1 MALKHVSV
9 VPTGLLR
16 VNSDGILTSIRA
28 FSNRE
33 PMPFSKAHTLG
44 YTQSKFGNDRVHIRG
59 ESTSRKWLLS
69 EFLRDRPGS

>member
-1 MALKHVSV
+1 MALKQVLV
-9 VPTGLLR
+9 VAAGVLR
-16 VNSDGILTSIRA
+16 VNSNGFLASIRA

-33 PMPFSKAHTLG
+33 PMPFSKAHTLS
-44 YTQSKFGNDRVHIRG
+44 YTQSKLGNDRVHIRG